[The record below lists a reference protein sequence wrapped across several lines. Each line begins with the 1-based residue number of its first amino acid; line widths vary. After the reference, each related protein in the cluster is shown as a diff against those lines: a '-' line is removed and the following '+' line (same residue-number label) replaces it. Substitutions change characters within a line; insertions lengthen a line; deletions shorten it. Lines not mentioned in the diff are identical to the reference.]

1 MRTRVALAAVAA
13 CLLAVALAACGSS
26 KKSST
31 ASSSS
36 STPSSSSTTSSTS
49 SNTAASTGGIK
60 VKPETIGIV
69 NLVRQSPAEDKIDQ
83 LYTKAGKALGWNVKI
98 VDGAGDPTK
107 IATAAQ
113 NFVNQGV
120 GALITTSTES
130 ALLRGALRA
139 AKAKGIPTI
148 STNGGTL
155 PSPLFT
161 AKYEE
166 DETKMGQQIADQ
178 MKKDQASG
186 GKVANLKTNLA
197 SSGVARDKAIHG
209 VLGSS
214 FVAEQNVDLSNPVV
228 NTQKTLTDMLT
239 AHPDITQVH
248 AVYDNMAQ
256 AAITT
261 LKSKNSK
268 AKLYTYFTTPT
279 NVQNLRGNTAL
290 QALSDVD
297 LPKTGAVA
305 FDQLVNHFM
314 KGTAIDPNALQTD
327 QLTYNVVT
335 KQNVNQLL
343 GSRAEQYS
351 VDSIL
356 APFLKKWSQAY
367 PG

>member
-1 MRTRVALAAVAA
+1 MRTRVALTAVAA
-13 CLLAVALAACGSS
+13 CLLALVAAACGSS

-31 ASSSS
+31 SSSS
-36 STPSSSSTTSSTS
+36 STTANS
-49 SNTAASTGGIK
+49 SNANATASTGAIK

-98 VDGAGDPTK
+98 LDGAGDPTK
-107 IATAAQ
+107 IASAAQ

-130 ALLRGALRA
+130 AIVRGALRA
-139 AKAKGIPTI
+139 AKSKGIPTI

-178 MKKDQASG
+178 MKKDEPSG
-186 GKVANLKTNLA
+186 AKVANLKTNLA
-197 SSGVARDKAIHG
+197 SSGIARDKAIHG
-209 VLGSS
+209 VLSG
-214 FVAEQNVDLSNPVV
+214 FTAEQNVDLSNPVV

-261 LKSKNSK
+261 IGSKNSK
-268 AKLYTYFTTPT
+268 AKLYTYFTTAN
-279 NVQNLRGNTAL
+279 NVKNLRAGTAL
-290 QALSDVD
+290 QALSDVN

-305 FDQLVNHFM
+305 FDQLLKHFQ
-314 KGTAIDPNALQTD
+314 KGTPIDPNALQTD
-327 QLTYNVVT
+327 PLTYNVVT
-335 KQNVNQLL
+335 KANVDQLL
-343 GSRAEQYS
+343 SGKNEQYS
-351 VDSIL
+351 VDDIL
-356 APFLKKWSQAY
+356 KPYLAKWSKEY